1 MSFSSDSSSREAIQ
15 AIQFELWPD
24 CHSGCK
30 FCYLNGTRRVTTRK
44 EKANNI
50 KKTITTLKNK
60 YLMKK
65 YNAVGLI
72 GGEFF
77 QGQLIGIENEW
88 NTLID
93 QLNQMLCLREIKEVW
108 ITSSLLFSNNDLNDM
123 INTLSR
129 FNFNE
134 LNDDQRIIM
143 CTSYDTVGR
152 FNKDIDGDN
161 PGEDNNNAEDYW
173 FNHLKKL
180 HEVFPKLTLHTQTIL
195 TQDTIDKLIENPD
208 YFDFIT
214 EYSMIDF
221 RYPSITR
228 ADCPTA
234 TTIEDY
240 RSIMMK
246 RVNDFPEHFFI
257 ENRNRFLKFLKVF
270 ANKYGI
276 EKVENL
282 IHQPEMRS
290 RRLIIYVDNAE
301 IEDRWNDDRNVYL
314 PCGHLVDG
322 LCYVDTDDKCI
333 YCDIEKFIENQ
344 ENI

>member
-1 MSFSSDSSSREAIQ
+1 MSFGSDSSSREAIQ

-24 CHSGCK
+24 CYTGCK
-30 FCYLNGTRRVTTRK
+30 FCYLNGTKRITSKK
-44 EKANNI
+44 EKVDNI
-50 KKTITTLKNK
+50 KKTINTLKNK
-60 YLMKK
+60 FLMKK

-77 QGQLIGIENEW
+77 QGQLIDIEKEW
-88 NTLID
+88 YELLD
-93 QLNQMLCLREIKEVW
+93 LLNNMLCTRQIKEVW
-108 ITSSLLFSNNDLNDM
+108 ITSSLLFNEYDFENL
-123 INTLSR
+123 LRALAR
-129 FNFNE
+129 FGFNE
-134 LNDDQRIIM
+134 LLEDQRVIL
-143 CTSYDTVGR
+143 CTSYDTIGR
-152 FNKDIDGDN
+152 FNGNINDQEETG
-161 PGEDNNNAEDYW
+161 AEDKW
-173 FNHLKKL
+173 LSNLKQL
-180 HEVFPKLTLHTQTIL
+180 HEYFPRLTLHTQTIL

-257 ENRNRFLKFLKVF
+257 ESRSKFLKFLNVF
-270 ANKYGI
+270 AKKYGL
-276 EKVENL
+276 EKVKNL

-290 RRLIIYVDNAE
+290 RRLIIYVDNTE
-301 IEDRWNDDRNVYL
+301 IEDRWNDERNVYL
-314 PCGHLVDG
+314 SCGHLVDG
-322 LCYVDTDDKCI
+322 LCYVDTEDKCI
-333 YCDIEKFIENQ
+333 YCDIEKFIKNQ